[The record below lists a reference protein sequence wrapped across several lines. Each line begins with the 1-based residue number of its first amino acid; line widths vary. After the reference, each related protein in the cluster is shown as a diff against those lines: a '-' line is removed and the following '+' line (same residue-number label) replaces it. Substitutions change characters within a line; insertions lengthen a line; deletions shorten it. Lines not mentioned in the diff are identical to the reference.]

1 MCLTN
6 SWCFAARDFGLQ
18 LGASD
23 EHTPSGSVRSEQ
35 RRGRPKELRPEGL
48 RRKWPE
54 ASLLLGHRSLRIC
67 SLVAPRL
74 RPFGAQQNTS
84 YL

>member
-6 SWCFAARDFGLQ
+6 DWCYAARYFSLP

-23 EHTPSGSVRSEQ
+23 AHTLQRSVRSEQ

-48 RRKWPE
+48 RRKWPG
-54 ASLLLGHRSLRIC
+54 ASLLLGHVSSVDML
-67 SLVAPRL
+67 PRRASPQAIL
-74 RPFGAQQNTS
+74 GAT
-84 YL
+84 